1 MGYIDGRVIKELRE
15 RKKMTQ
21 RELAKEIM
29 VSDKAISKWETG
41 NGYPDIG
48 IIESL
53 SKALGVS
60 IVELFT
66 GEFRTNENVSA
77 NMLKSKFYVCPICKN
92 IIYSIGEAML
102 SCCGITLP
110 PQEAEEF
117 DEEHSLSIE
126 TVDNEYHI
134 FGNHVMTKD
143 HYISFVAYV
152 TGGGVNMVKLYP
164 EGDISIR
171 FRKNGRGFLYFY
183 CNRHGLFNTR
193 I

>member
-77 NMLKSKFYVCPICKN
+77 NMLKSKCRSQQVLN
-92 IIYSIGEAML
+92 
-102 SCCGITLP
+102 
-110 PQEAEEF
+110 Q
-117 DEEHSLSIE
+117 
-126 TVDNEYHI
+126 
-134 FGNHVMTKD
+134 
-143 HYISFVAYV
+143 
-152 TGGGVNMVKLYP
+152 
-164 EGDISIR
+164 IR
-171 FRKNGRGFLYFY
+171 Q
-183 CNRHGLFNTR
+183 
-193 I
+193 